1 MKFHGISLNDTLL
14 TGPDLINPLVGV
26 LCRFRKEA
34 VAVTCCD
41 IERMFHQFYV
51 SPEVHN
57 YLRFLWWAGED
68 LQAEPKEFRMTVHL
82 FGTASSPGWANFSLK
97 YLAQQHKVDQ
107 PVASAFIENNFYV
120 DDGLTSVAT
129 VEEAKELIVK
139 TQELCKGAGLHPHKF
154 NSNQMEAI
162 SCVAHS
168 ERAITTDPLT
178 FHPDAAPDWHV
189 LGIQWSMKD
198 DTFSINMNAN
208 DHSPTRQ
215 GVFISC
221 RFPL

>member
-1 MKFHGISLNDTLL
+1 MSN
-14 TGPDLINPLVGV
+14 
-26 LCRFRKEA
+26 
-34 VAVTCCD
+34 CD
-41 IERMFHQFYV
+41 
-51 SPEVHN
+51 
-57 YLRFLWWAGED
+57 
-68 LQAEPKEFRMTVHL
+68 
-82 FGTASSPGWANFSLK
+82 
-97 YLAQQHKVDQ
+97 LAQQHKVDQ

-178 FHPDAAPDWHV
+178 FHPDAAPDGHV

-198 DTFSINMNAN
+198 DTFSVNMNAN
-208 DHSPTRQ
+208 DHSPTRR
-215 GVFISC
+215 GVLSVVASLYDPLGFVAPFTLVVVVQELC
-221 RFPL
+221 RRGINWDDPIPDSLRPRWEKW